1 MKIKTIILILL
12 FLSLSLFGTTYEK
25 KKELNLSAAGIEKFE
40 ADCGAG
46 YLNITGEAGLKQIEV
61 KATIIIQGYDD
72 KDAEFFIKDKMT
84 LSLKKRG
91 DTAYLVSKCE
101 SSLFKRPKSALINLD
116 VRVPRELSLD
126 IDDGSGSMEIV
137 GIDNEVEIDDG
148 SGTIKVADIGGKVE
162 IDDGSGTIDIV
173 KIAGDVKIDDGSGN
187 IKAEEIKG
195 NLKIDDSSGEIKIK
209 NISGDVDVH
218 DSSGDMRIYEIGGSV
233 WVDDGSGGIYID
245 GVEKDVVI
253 KGAGSGSVSIQNV
266 KGKVKK

>member
-12 FLSLSLFGTTYEK
+12 FLSLSLFGTTFEK

-46 YLNITGEAGLKQIEV
+46 YLKITGEAGLKQIEV
-61 KATIIIQGYDD
+61 KATIEIKGYDD

-84 LSLKKRG
+84 ISLKKRG
-91 DTAYLVSKCE
+91 DTAYLVSKVE

-116 VRVPRELSLD
+116 VRVPKGLSLE
-126 IDDGSGSMEIV
+126 IDDGSGSIEIID
-137 GIDNEVEIDDG
+137 IDNEVEIEDGSGSIDMENIGGNVEIDDG
-148 SGTIKVADIGGKVE
+148 SGSIVL
-162 IDDGSGTIDIV
+162 V
-173 KIAGDVKIDDGSGN
+173 KITGDVKIDDGSGG
-187 IKAEEIKG
+187 IKAEEVKG
-195 NLKIDDSSGEIKIK
+195 NLKIDDSSGEIKVK
-209 NISGDVDVH
+209 KISGDVDVH
-218 DSSGDMRIYEIGGSV
+218 DSSGDMKIYEVGGSV
-233 WVDDGSGGIYID
+233 WVDDGSGSIYID